1 MAVKVKLTEAQIG
14 VLVDLSVA
22 SPRGAYPGLNMAT
35 LAALNRRGL
44 VSRETGP
51 GAFYSPKTAIR
62 WGITDAGRRALAE
75 HEGEG

>member
-1 MAVKVKLTEAQIG
+1 MGNLTKAQIG

-35 LAALNRRGL
+35 LAALERRGL
-44 VSRETGP
+44 VSHVTGA
-51 GAFYSPKTAIR
+51 GSSYSPKTAIR
-62 WGITDAGRRALAE
+62 WSITDAGRRALAE